1 MRIAATRLLAIAAA
15 LGGAVPAFP
24 QTLIAGKALDAR
36 CDAACLRRL
45 ADGVIASMLAHDPAQ
60 ASLDTGA
67 RFTENAIA
75 LPPGEGLWA
84 TATKAPGETAL
95 YIPDPVTGEI
105 GLYGVM
111 EENGVPVMVAMRLRA
126 HRGKVA
132 DLETIVV
139 RSTSGLYNPDGLRT
153 VEPAFRRIKPPA
165 GQLPREKLVEIAD
178 AYFDG
183 LEQDSA
189 AIVRFHPECHR
200 NENGIV
206 TAQPAGRP
214 APPPRAAAAGQ
225 AAPLPGVSRP
235 PSCAAGFDSKAYSY
249 IGTIGPRRWF
259 AVDPERG
266 LAMVMTMFVHPGT
279 AANADEHGPATAP
292 TGTGNRPR
300 RNLRPFNTLMA
311 ELFEIEDGGIR
322 EVLAVGTSLPYRIGS
337 GWD

>member
-1 MRIAATRLLAIAAA
+1 VRIAATRLLAIAAA
-15 LGGAVPAFP
+15 LGAAVPVWS
-24 QTLIAGKALDAR
+24 QSLIAGKALDAR
-36 CDAACLRRL
+36 CDADCLRRL

-60 ASLDTGA
+60 VPLDTGL
-67 RFTENAIA
+67 RFTENTVA

-84 TATKAPGETAL
+84 TASKGLGETAL
-95 YIPDPVTGEI
+95 YIPDPMTGEI
-105 GLYGVM
+105 GVYGVM

-132 DLETIVV
+132 DIESIVV
-139 RSTSGLYNPDGLRT
+139 RSTSGLYNPDGLRN
-153 VEPAFRRIKPPA
+153 VEPAFRQVKPVA
-165 GQLPREKLVEIAD
+165 RQLPREKLLEIAD

-183 LEQDSA
+183 LEQDTA
-189 AIVRFHPECHR
+189 GIVLFHPECHR
-200 NENGIV
+200 NENGII
-206 TAQPAGRP
+206 TAQPENRPPPPRP
-214 APPPRAAAAGQ
+214 APAGQ
-225 AAPLPGVSRP
+225 VASLPGVSKP
-235 PSCAAGFDSKAYSY
+235 PSCKAGFDSKAYSY

-259 AVDPERG
+259 AVDPARG

-292 TGTGNRPR
+292 TGAGNRPR

-337 GWD
+337 GWE